1 MESLTKV
8 SYFNDS
14 RVNATISTYRDCC
27 KVSCGWPNKASVT
40 SPPETCAQ
48 DGVTA
53 IKVILNQFV
62 TVVVHTYALI
72 NNLEVSIIVFR
83 MVMQLLLLL

>member
-1 MESLTKV
+1 MANMESLTTV

-14 RVNATISTYRDCC
+14 SQNATISTYSDCC

-53 IKVILNQFV
+53 INSNTQSVCDGGSSYICTDQ
-62 TVVVHTYALI
+62 
-72 NNLEVSIIVFR
+72 
-83 MVMQLLLLL
+83 QP